1 MFYQIK
7 LQKIILVISF
17 GLLMS
22 VGTYF
27 FIPPVEKAF
36 SCEVNNIKGAL
47 RDCLDGAIV
56 GGNGYVMLNC

>member
-1 MFYQIK
+1 
-7 LQKIILVISF
+7 
-17 GLLMS
+17 MS

-27 FIPPVEKAF
+27 FIPPAEKAF